1 MNIYDNKRRIG
12 QNIKD
17 IRDYRGLSQEKLE
30 ELSGVERSYI
40 SNIETAYHKKNPTI
54 IHFLLLAEA
63 LGATITVTMDEETE
77 DDE

>member
-1 MNIYDNKRRIG
+1 MNSYDNKRRIG

-17 IRDYRGLSQEKLE
+17 IREFRGLSQEKLE

-54 IHFLLLAEA
+54 IHFLMLAEA
-63 LGATITVTMDEETE
+63 LGATITVTMDKEKKDGE
-77 DDE
+77 